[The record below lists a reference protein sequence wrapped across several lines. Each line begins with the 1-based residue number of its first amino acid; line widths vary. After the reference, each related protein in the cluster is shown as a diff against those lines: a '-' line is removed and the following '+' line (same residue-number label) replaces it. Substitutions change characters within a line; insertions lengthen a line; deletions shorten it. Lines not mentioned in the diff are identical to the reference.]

1 MPLRTLF
8 IWVSV
13 MLVVVMHMC
22 VRVCMYVYICMCVC
36 IYLCVCVV
44 GPHAH
49 MGLSSLMC
57 VGGTP
62 VKRVVE
68 RTQLWHDRACPCWF
82 PRRAGCRPRHRRN
95 HAEQPYVR
103 HALSLSLS
111 LSLSLVPTLRRTAS
125 PCGRALCVPT
135 RKHWDGDGPRSAA
148 DILRRGEGGGLG
160 RCGWGDGQLPRW
172 RCWRWQDP

>member
-8 IWVSV
+8 PWVSV
-13 MLVVVMHMC
+13 MLVVAMHMC
-22 VRVCMYVYICMCVC
+22 VRVCMYVCVYFCVC
-36 IYLCVCVV
+36 ARACVRVCVV

-62 VKRVVE
+62 VKRGVE

-95 HAEQPYVR
+95 HAEQPYVC
-103 HALSLSLS
+103 HSLSLS
-111 LSLSLVPTLRRTAS
+111 LSISCTHAAMHSQSVGAGSAYLHANIGIYTGPAAPLISCAG
-125 PCGRALCVPT
+125 GR
-135 RKHWDGDGPRSAA
+135 
-148 DILRRGEGGGLG
+148 GGV
-160 RCGWGDGQLPRW
+160 
-172 RCWRWQDP
+172 

>member
-1 MPLRTLF
+1 MPVRTLF
-8 IWVSV
+8 PWVSV
-13 MLVVVMHMC
+13 MLVVAMHMC

-36 IYLCVCVV
+36 ACVRVCVV

-62 VKRVVE
+62 VKRGVE

-95 HAEQPYVR
+95 HAEQPYVC
-103 HALSLSLS
+103 HALSLSLY
-111 LSLSLVPTLRRTAS
+111 LLYPRCDAQPVR
-125 PCGRALCVPT
+125 GGGLCVLT
-135 RKHWDGDGPRSAA
+135 RKHWDIHGPRSAA
-148 DILRRGEGGGLG
+148 DILRGGEGRGLG
-160 RCGWGDGQLPRW
+160 RCGWGDGQ
-172 RCWRWQDP
+172 